1 MVLELGFFIGS
12 LGRHNV
18 CVLLEDGV
26 EIPSDIIGVGYIHWD
41 EAGDWPLK
49 LAQEMKRAGVDLDL
63 NDLV

>member
-1 MVLELGFFIGS
+1 M
-12 LGRHNV
+12 